1 MKPYE
6 VKLEFFE
13 GPLDLLLFLIKK
25 EDMDIRDIQISKITQ
40 EYLATIHLLKELNLE
55 LAGEFLVMAS
65 TLMQIKAHTLL
76 PEEAKLEALADGPD
90 PRAELVAKL
99 LEYQKFKEAAKI
111 LSEKELEVKEI
122 YYRNSLPI
130 FEPDDFSMDATLFDL
145 LDAFK
150 KVLKD
155 ASQELK
161 ELLYEEIPLE
171 QKIREI
177 LDVLEQKESLAFIQ
191 IFESSRTKR
200 EFIITF
206 LALLELIRLKQIVAK
221 QTELFGEIRIYKLE
235 EAVTQNPLVSGENQ
249 PLSN

>member
-191 IFESSRTKR
+191 IFNY
-200 EFIITF
+200 F
-206 LALLELIRLKQIVAK
+206 
-221 QTELFGEIRIYKLE
+221 FG
-235 EAVTQNPLVSGENQ
+235 LVGTHSFETDCG
-249 PLSN
+249 